1 MLSTS
6 DLEHLKNE
14 ITQRITAVTD
24 EEKDMQYSLRSMV
37 NTSRERGNY
46 PEQKKKLYLAIRNR
60 LKTERNDPDDK
71 TFTEL
76 VDQLDNLKTTIKIK
90 ENELTKPAEATRG
103 QKLYTTVFRAPN
115 DAKKAYG
122 NYMNDQTEISR
133 LKILAKNI
141 EELKEIYDEADENK
155 NTTTE
160 GGKRK
165 SRRSRKSKKSKKSKQ
180 SRKNRRKSH
189 HRRRR

>member
-6 DLEHLKNE
+6 NLEYLKNE
-14 ITQRITAVTD
+14 ITQRITAETKKED
-24 EEKDMQYSLRSMV
+24 GLQYSLESMDG
-37 NTSRERGNY
+37 NSREHGNY
-46 PEQKKKLYLAIRNR
+46 SDKKKDLYLAIRNR
-60 LKTERNDPDDK
+60 LKTERNDPDDEAFK
-71 TFTEL
+71 EP
-76 VDQLDNLKTTIKIK
+76 VGQLDNLNETIKIK
-90 ENELTKPAEATRG
+90 EKELKKPAEATRG
-103 QKLYTTVFRAPN
+103 QKLYTSVFRAPN
-115 DAKKAYG
+115 NAKKAYD
-122 NYMNDQTEISR
+122 NYSNAESEISG

-141 EELKEIYDEADENK
+141 EELKEIYDEADKNN